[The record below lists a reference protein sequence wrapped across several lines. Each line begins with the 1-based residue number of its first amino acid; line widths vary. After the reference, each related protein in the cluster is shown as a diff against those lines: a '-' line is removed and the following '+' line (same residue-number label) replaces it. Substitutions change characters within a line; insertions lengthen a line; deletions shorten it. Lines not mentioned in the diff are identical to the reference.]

1 MSNNFSF
8 VDYTG
13 YRRSIGD
20 TIDPKQDTTMTKS
33 TTAPTQLSEPL
44 KVNGTLTQTV
54 GIPTMPPQPA
64 PRTRLSSQDSQ
75 TLLTNG
81 GGAATTPTSNGT
93 KTEDEPQVIFLTL
106 FKLFRV

>member
-1 MSNNFSF
+1 
-8 VDYTG
+8 
-13 YRRSIGD
+13 
-20 TIDPKQDTTMTKS
+20 MTKS
-33 TTAPTQLSEPL
+33 TTAPTQLSQEPL

-81 GGAATTPTSNGT
+81 ASTTPTSNGS
-93 KTEDEPQVIFLTL
+93 KTDDEQQVIFLYIFL
-106 FKLFRV
+106 REFC

>member
-1 MSNNFSF
+1 MRLNSLS
-8 VDYTG
+8 DYTG

-20 TIDPKQDTTMTKS
+20 TIDPKQDATMTKS
-33 TTAPTQLSEPL
+33 TTAPTQLSQESL

-81 GGAATTPTSNGT
+81 GGAATTPTSNGS
-93 KTEDEPQVIFLTL
+93 KTDDEQQVILKYSL
-106 FKLFRV
+106 YWA